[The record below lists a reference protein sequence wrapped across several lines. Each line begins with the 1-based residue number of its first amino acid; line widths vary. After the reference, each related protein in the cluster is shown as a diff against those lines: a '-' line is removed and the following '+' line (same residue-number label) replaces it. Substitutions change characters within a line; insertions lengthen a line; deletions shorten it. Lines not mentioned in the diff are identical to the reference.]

1 MKEIII
7 KTLKENIGAM
17 KTSLT
22 NSQLN
27 KLADFNEFLQMENR
41 KYNLTAINNPEEVAI
56 RHFLDSLYLAEAESF
71 QKASKIIDIGSG
83 AGFPGMPL
91 AIAYPQKKFLL
102 VDSLKKRIEFI
113 NKAVDILDLTNV
125 RATHQR
131 AEAMA
136 KEKKHRESY
145 DFVTARAVA
154 SMNILVEYCLPFVRL
169 GGFFVAMKF
178 GESDEELSNSM
189 NAIEIL
195 GGKVVNAMEY
205 SLKNDK
211 EFKLIEIEKI
221 KETPIKYPR
230 RPGMASKRPLF

>member
-1 MKEIII
+1 
-7 KTLKENIGAM
+7 
-17 KTSLT
+17 
-22 NSQLN
+22 
-27 KLADFNEFLQMENR
+27 
-41 KYNLTAINNPEEVAI
+41 
-56 RHFLDSLYLAEAESF
+56 
-71 QKASKIIDIGSG
+71 
-83 AGFPGMPL
+83 
-91 AIAYPQKKFLL
+91 
-102 VDSLKKRIEFI
+102 
-113 NKAVDILDLTNV
+113 
-125 RATHQR
+125 
-131 AEAMA
+131 
-136 KEKKHRESY
+136 
-145 DFVTARAVA
+145 
-154 SMNILVEYCLPFVRL
+154 MNILVEYCLPFVRL